1 MLKPQVWVKRPW
13 FKHIKNDK
21 LSIKMNFFSKKTLV
35 FIISDHFLSIK
46 WKFPKSGKSQQITFC
61 DCVLWVKHLYK
72 WRRFFVILE
81 SPTFLQYYFSKTNR
95 FKMVPWWTRCSGTP
109 SATSSSSTVA
119 STEIENWHGPRVIN
133 LLSDTLRDLDKISK
147 GLLITLGPF

>member
-81 SPTFLQYYFSKTNR
+81 SPTFLQYYFQR
-95 FKMVPWWTRCSGTP
+95 QIDLKMVPGWSRCSRTP
-109 SATSSSSTVA
+109 SATLKSSTMAITA
-119 STEIENWHGPRVIN
+119 SIGCSLNIVFIR
-133 LLSDTLRDLDKISK
+133 R
-147 GLLITLGPF
+147 F